1 MQKSQNKPQKIST
14 FVRNIE
20 QLTFVR
26 AVRGG
31 LVNMIPVLIIG
42 AFALVFRFL
51 PIDGYRHFIETFA
64 GGVLDKIFLYVNSA
78 TFGVLSVFMTYS
90 ISRSYMKV
98 KADPDTVNG
107 GAVFASLL
115 AFFLLAG
122 AFLDDFGSVQLGVKS
137 MVLAIV
143 AGLGASALY
152 LKADRFF
159 RRRRTYLFSPGADRE
174 FNRMLASFL
183 PILVVAVTFGVL
195 NTLILHISH
204 AESIHALYIRAMNA
218 LFSPGGEN
226 PGFFKGFFFVLVSSV
241 LWFFGVHGSDALEG
255 VMDTYFKNG
264 LENGAILSK
273 EFFDCFVLMGGCG
286 TTICLLIA
294 LLAFSRNRAQ
304 RRLGL
309 TAAFPMVFNINE
321 LMVFG
326 LPIVFNPIM
335 LIPFLTVPLAC
346 YSVSYLAVYTG
357 IVPHIANT
365 IDWTTPILLGGYKA
379 CGIRGL
385 LLQLVLV
392 LIGVAIYYPFVRL
405 LDRESERN
413 SREHFS
419 MFMDFFREHEQDLQN
434 KRVTDLDNV
443 YSDVAKSL
451 CADLRDG
458 LSRHMTLYY
467 QPQYHYDGR
476 CVGVEALLRWKHPVH
491 GILYPPLVI
500 KLATESNILAR
511 FEEAVIEKALSE
523 RPAIL
528 AKFGPDVKLSI
539 NVTGGTIATPRFVQF
554 CRKLNEQSPFKGK
567 NVCLEV
573 TEQTALDLGDGTREQ
588 LNELRSMGL
597 LLAIDDFSMGQTSLH
612 YLKDSVFDVIK
623 IDGSL
628 VRGLNTSQNC
638 REIISSI
645 TTLSRSLS
653 LPVIAEFVETAE
665 QREILHEIGCDSYQG
680 YLYSPAV
687 PVE

>member
-1 MQKSQNKPQKIST
+1 MQKEPLQITS
-14 FVRNIE
+14 FVRKTE

-51 PIDGYRHFIETFA
+51 PIDAYRSFIQNFA

-78 TFGVLSVFMTYS
+78 TFGVLSVYMTYS

-98 KADPDTVNG
+98 KADPETVNG

-115 AFFLLAG
+115 AFFILSG
-122 AFLDDFGSVQLGVKS
+122 AFLDDFGSVQMGVKS

-152 LKADRFF
+152 LHVDRFF

-183 PILVVAVTFGVL
+183 PILVVAITFGVL
-195 NTLILHISH
+195 NTIILHLSH
-204 AESIHALYIRAMNA
+204 DASIHDLYIRVMNSI
-218 LFSPGGEN
+218 FSHIKA
-226 PGFFKGFFFVLVSSV
+226 GFLKGFCFVLVSSV

-255 VMDTYFKNG
+255 VMNDQIVG
-264 LENGAILSK
+264 GQSGEILTNK
-273 EFFDCFVLMGGCG
+273 AFFDCFVLMGGCG

-309 TAAFPMVFNINE
+309 TASVPMLCNINE

-326 LPIVFNPIM
+326 LPIVFNPVM
-335 LIPFLTVPLAC
+335 LIPFLLVPLVC
-346 YSVSYLAVYTG
+346 YSVSYLATYIGLGPVIESTAEVY
-357 IVPHIANT
+357 
-365 IDWTTPILLGGYKA
+365 WTTPILLGGFKA
-379 CGIRGL
+379 CGIAGL
-385 LLQLVLV
+385 LLQLFLV
-392 LIGVAIYYPFVRL
+392 LIGVAIYFPFVRL

-413 SREHFS
+413 GRLHFGA
-419 MFMDFFREHEQDLQN
+419 FMEFFREHEQELQS
-434 KRVTDLDNV
+434 KRVLDLDNV
-443 YSDVAKSL
+443 YSDVAKTL

-458 LSRHMTLYY
+458 LSRHLTLYY
-467 QPQYHYDGR
+467 QPQYDYNGK
-476 CVGVEALLRWKHPVH
+476 CVGVEALLRWKHPVY
-491 GILYPPLVI
+491 GILYPPLVV
-500 KLATESNILAR
+500 KLATESNLLAKL
-511 FEEAVIEKALSE
+511 EEAVLERALSD
-523 RPAIL
+523 RPAVL
-528 AKFGPDVKLSI
+528 SRFGEDVKLSV
-539 NVTGGTIATPRFVQF
+539 NVTGSTVSTPRFIAF
-554 CRKLNEQSPFKGK
+554 CRKLNETDSFAGK
-567 NVCLEV
+567 NICIEV
-573 TEQTALDLGDGTREQ
+573 TEQTALDLGDETRAH
-588 LNELRSMGL
+588 LNELRRMGL

-612 YLKDSVFDVIK
+612 YLKDSLFDVIK

-628 VRGLNTSQNC
+628 VRGLLNSQNC

-645 TTLSRSLS
+645 VGLADSLS
-653 LPVIAEFVETAE
+653 LPVVAEFVETPE
-665 QREILHEIGCDSYQG
+665 QREILHGIGCNNYQG
-680 YLYSPAV
+680 YLYSAAV

>member
-1 MQKSQNKPQKIST
+1 MQKEPLQITS
-14 FVRNIE
+14 FVRKTE

-51 PIDGYRHFIETFA
+51 PIDAYRSFIQNFA

-78 TFGVLSVFMTYS
+78 TFGVLSVYMTYS

-98 KADPDTVNG
+98 KADPETVNG

-115 AFFLLAG
+115 AFFILSG
-122 AFLDDFGSVQLGVKS
+122 AFLDDFGSVQMGVKS

-152 LKADRFF
+152 LHVDRFF

-183 PILVVAVTFGVL
+183 PILVVAITFGVL
-195 NTLILHISH
+195 NTIILHLSH
-204 AESIHALYIRAMNA
+204 DASIHDLYIRVMNSI
-218 LFSPGGEN
+218 FSHIKA
-226 PGFFKGFFFVLVSSV
+226 GFLKGFCFVLVSSV

-255 VMDTYFKNG
+255 VMNDQIVG
-264 LENGAILSK
+264 GQSGEILTNK
-273 EFFDCFVLMGGCG
+273 AFFDCFVLMGGCG

-294 LLAFSRNRAQ
+294 RLAFSRNRAQ

-309 TAAFPMVFNINE
+309 TASVPMLCNINE

-326 LPIVFNPIM
+326 LPIVFNPVM
-335 LIPFLTVPLAC
+335 LIPFLLVPLVC
-346 YSVSYLAVYTG
+346 YSVSYLATYIGLVPVIESTAEVY
-357 IVPHIANT
+357 
-365 IDWTTPILLGGYKA
+365 WTTPILLGGFKA
-379 CGIRGL
+379 CGIAGL
-385 LLQLVLV
+385 LLQLFLV
-392 LIGVAIYYPFVRL
+392 LIGVAIYFPFVRL

-413 SREHFS
+413 GRLHFGA
-419 MFMDFFREHEQDLQN
+419 FMEFFREHEQELQS
-434 KRVTDLDNV
+434 KRVLDLDNV
-443 YSDVAKSL
+443 YSDVAKTL

-458 LSRHMTLYY
+458 LSRHLTLYY
-467 QPQYHYDGR
+467 QPQYDYNGK
-476 CVGVEALLRWKHPVH
+476 CVGVEALLRWKHPVY
-491 GILYPPLVI
+491 GILYPPLVV
-500 KLATESNILAR
+500 KLATESNLLAKL
-511 FEEAVIEKALSE
+511 EEAVLERALSD
-523 RPAIL
+523 RPAVL
-528 AKFGPDVKLSI
+528 SRFGEDVKLSV
-539 NVTGGTIATPRFVQF
+539 NVTGSTVSTPRFIAF
-554 CRKLNEQSPFKGK
+554 CRKLNETDSFAGK
-567 NVCLEV
+567 NICIEV
-573 TEQTALDLGDGTREQ
+573 TEQTALDLGDETRAH
-588 LNELRSMGL
+588 LNELRRMGL

-612 YLKDSVFDVIK
+612 YLKDSLFDVIK

-628 VRGLNTSQNC
+628 VRGLLNSQNC

-645 TTLSRSLS
+645 VGLADSLS
-653 LPVIAEFVETAE
+653 LPVVAEFVETPE
-665 QREILHEIGCDSYQG
+665 QREILHGIGCNNYQG
-680 YLYSPAV
+680 YLYSAAV

>member
-1 MQKSQNKPQKIST
+1 M
-14 FVRNIE
+14 
-20 QLTFVR
+20 
-26 AVRGG
+26 
-31 LVNMIPVLIIG
+31 
-42 AFALVFRFL
+42 
-51 PIDGYRHFIETFA
+51 
-64 GGVLDKIFLYVNSA
+64 
-78 TFGVLSVFMTYS
+78 
-90 ISRSYMKV
+90 
-98 KADPDTVNG
+98 
-107 GAVFASLL
+107 
-115 AFFLLAG
+115 
-122 AFLDDFGSVQLGVKS
+122 
-137 MVLAIV
+137 
-143 AGLGASALY
+143 
-152 LKADRFF
+152 
-159 RRRRTYLFSPGADRE
+159 
-174 FNRMLASFL
+174 
-183 PILVVAVTFGVL
+183 
-195 NTLILHISH
+195 
-204 AESIHALYIRAMNA
+204 
-218 LFSPGGEN
+218 
-226 PGFFKGFFFVLVSSV
+226 
-241 LWFFGVHGSDALEG
+241 
-255 VMDTYFKNG
+255 
-264 LENGAILSK
+264 
-273 EFFDCFVLMGGCG
+273 
-286 TTICLLIA
+286 
-294 LLAFSRNRAQ
+294 
-304 RRLGL
+304 
-309 TAAFPMVFNINE
+309 
-321 LMVFG
+321 
-326 LPIVFNPIM
+326 
-335 LIPFLTVPLAC
+335 
-346 YSVSYLAVYTG
+346 
-357 IVPHIANT
+357 
-365 IDWTTPILLGGYKA
+365 
-379 CGIRGL
+379 
-385 LLQLVLV
+385 LV

>member
-1 MQKSQNKPQKIST
+1 MQKPQKRQLKFT
-14 FVRNIE
+14 DLVRRYE
-20 QLTFVR
+20 QLDFVR

-51 PIDGYRHFIETFA
+51 PVDAYREFIATFA

-78 TFGVLSVFMTYS
+78 TFGVLSIIMTYS

-98 KADPDTVNG
+98 KADPETVNG
-107 GAVFASLL
+107 GAVFSSLV
-115 AFFLLAG
+115 AFFILAG
-122 AFLDDFGSVQLGVKS
+122 AFLDDFGSVQVGVKS

-143 AGLGASALY
+143 AGLGASSLY
-152 LKADRFF
+152 LHADRFF
-159 RRRRTYLFSPGADRE
+159 RRRRRYIFSPGADRE

-183 PILVVAVTFGVL
+183 PILVVAVVFGVL
-195 NTLILHISH
+195 NAVILNVSH
-204 AESIHALYIRAMNA
+204 SASIHALYIRAMNA
-218 LFSPGGEN
+218 LFSPGGEE
-226 PGFFKGFFFVLVSSV
+226 PGFFKGFFFVLVSSI

-255 VMDTYFKNG
+255 VMTEYFEKG
-264 LENGAILSK
+264 LEKGAVLSK
-273 EFFDCFVLMGGCG
+273 PFFDVFVLMGGCG

-335 LIPFLTVPLAC
+335 LIPFLAVPLAC
-346 YSVSYLAVYTG
+346 YSVSYLAVFTG
-357 IVPHIANT
+357 LVPRIT
-365 IDWTTPILLGGYKA
+365 EEVYWTTPILLGGFKA

-385 LLQLVLV
+385 LLQLFLV
-392 LIGVAIYYPFVRL
+392 LIGVAIYYPFVRI
-405 LDRESERN
+405 LDRELER
-413 SREHFS
+413 SGKMHFS
-419 MFMDFFREHEQDLQN
+419 MFMEFFREHEQELQN

-443 YSDVAKSL
+443 YSDVAKTLS
-451 CADLRDG
+451 ADLRDG
-458 LSRHMTLYY
+458 LSRHMMLYY
-467 QPQYHYDGR
+467 QPQYDYTGK
-476 CVGVEALLRWKHPVH
+476 CIGVEALLRWKHPVY
-491 GILYPPLVI
+491 GILYPPLVV
-500 KLATESNILAR
+500 KLATESNLLSR
-511 FEEAVIEKALSE
+511 FEEAVLEHALAD
-523 RPAIL
+523 RPAVL
-528 AKFGPDVKLSI
+528 AKFGEDVKISV
-539 NVTGGTIATPRFVQF
+539 NVTGTTASTPRFIAF
-554 CRKLNEQSPFKGK
+554 CRKLNEQTPFAGM
-567 NVCLEV
+567 NMCLEV
-573 TEQTALDLGDGTREQ
+573 TEQTALDLGEETRAH
-588 LNELRSMGL
+588 LNELREMGL

-612 YLKDSVFDVIK
+612 YLKDSLFDVIK

-628 VRGLNTSQNC
+628 VRGLLTSQNC

-645 TTLSRSLS
+645 TTLSGSLS

-665 QREILHEIGCDSYQG
+665 QREILHEIGCDCYQG
-680 YLYSPAV
+680 YLYSAAV

>member
-1 MQKSQNKPQKIST
+1 MQKSQNKPQKISS
-14 FVRNIE
+14 FVRNVE

-51 PIDGYRHFIETFA
+51 PIDGYRNFIQTFA
-64 GGVLDKIFLYVNSA
+64 GGVFDKIFLYVNSA

-90 ISRSYMKV
+90 ISRSYMKA
-98 KADPDTVNG
+98 KADTETVNG
-107 GAVFASLL
+107 GAVFSSLL

-122 AFLDDFGSVQLGVKS
+122 AFLDDFGTVQLGVKS

-174 FNRMLASFL
+174 FNRMLASFF
-183 PILVVAVTFGVL
+183 PVLVVAVTFGVL
-195 NTLILHISH
+195 NTLILYVSH
-204 AESIHALYIRAMNA
+204 ASSIHALYIRAMNA
-218 LFSPGGEN
+218 LFSPGGET
-226 PGFFKGFFFVLVSSV
+226 PGFFKGFFFVLVSSI

-264 LENGAILSK
+264 LENGEILSK

-309 TAAFPMVFNINE
+309 TAAFPMIFNVNE

-335 LIPFLTVPLAC
+335 LIPFLAVPLAC

-365 IDWTTPILLGGYKA
+365 VDWTTPILLGGFKA

-385 LLQLVLV
+385 LLQLFLV
-392 LIGVAIYYPFVRL
+392 LIGVAIYFPFVRL

-419 MFMDFFREHEQDLQN
+419 MFMTFFREHEQDLQN

-443 YSDVAKSL
+443 YSDVAKAL

-467 QPQYHYDGR
+467 QPQYHYDGH
-476 CVGVEALLRWKHPVH
+476 CVGVEALLRWKHPIH

-500 KLATESNILAR
+500 KLATESNLLDR
-511 FEEAVIEKALSE
+511 FEEAVIEKALSD

-528 AKFGPDVKLSI
+528 AKFGEDVKLSI
-539 NVTGGTIATPRFVQF
+539 NVTGGTIATPRFIQF

-567 NVCLEV
+567 NVCFEV

-588 LNELRSMGL
+588 LNELRKMGL

-612 YLKDSVFDVIK
+612 YLKDSVFDIIK

-665 QREILHEIGCDSYQG
+665 QREILHEIGCDRYQG
-680 YLYSPAV
+680 YLYSPAI

>member
-1 MQKSQNKPQKIST
+1 MEKPQKRSLKFT
-14 FVRNIE
+14 DLVRRYE
-20 QLTFVR
+20 QLDFVR

-31 LVNMIPVLIIG
+31 LINMIPVLIIG

-51 PIDGYRHFIETFA
+51 PIDGYREFIETFA

-98 KADPDTVNG
+98 KGDPDTVNG

-122 AFLDDFGSVQLGVKS
+122 SFLDDFGSVQVGVKS

-143 AGLGASALY
+143 AGLGASSLY
-152 LKADRFF
+152 LKSDRFF
-159 RRRRTYLFSPGADRE
+159 RRRRRYLFSPGADRE

-195 NTLILHISH
+195 NAIILNVSH
-204 AESIHALYIRAMNA
+204 AASIHDLYIRAMNA
-218 LFSPGGEN
+218 LFSPGGEE
-226 PGFFKGFFFVLVSSV
+226 PGFFKGFFFVLVSSI

-255 VMDTYFKNG
+255 VMTEYFEKG
-264 LENGAILSK
+264 LEKGAILSK
-273 EFFDCFVLMGGCG
+273 PFFDVFVLMGGCG

-309 TAAFPMVFNINE
+309 TAAFPMLFNINE

-346 YSVSYLAVYTG
+346 YSVSYLAVYVG
-357 IVPHIANT
+357 LVPHIT
-365 IDWTTPILLGGYKA
+365 EEVYWTTPILLGGFKA

-392 LIGVAIYYPFVRL
+392 LIGVAIYYPFVRI
-405 LDRESERN
+405 LDRELERN
-413 SREHFS
+413 SRLHFS
-419 MFMDFFREHEQDLQN
+419 MFMEFFREHEQELQN

-443 YSDVAKSL
+443 YSDVAKAL

-458 LSRHMTLYY
+458 LSRHLTLYY
-467 QPQYHYDGR
+467 QPQYDYTGK
-476 CVGVEALLRWKHPVH
+476 CIGVEALLRWKHPVH
-491 GILYPPLVI
+491 GILYPPLVV
-500 KLATESNILAR
+500 KLATESNLLAR
-511 FEEAVIEKALSE
+511 FEEAVLERALAD
-523 RPAIL
+523 RPAVL
-528 AKFGPDVKLSI
+528 SKFGEDVKLSV
-539 NVTGGTIATPRFVQF
+539 NVTGTTISTPRFIAF
-554 CRKLNEQSPFKGK
+554 CRERNEKTPFAGM

-573 TEQTALDLGDGTREQ
+573 TEQTALDLGEGTRTH
-588 LNELRSMGL
+588 LNELRGMGL

-612 YLKDSVFDVIK
+612 YLKDNLFDVIK

-628 VRGLNTSQNC
+628 VRGLKTSQNC

-645 TTLSRSLS
+645 TTLSGSLS

-665 QREILHEIGCDSYQG
+665 QREILHKIGCDCYQG

-687 PVE
+687 PLE

>member
-304 RRLGL
+304 WRLGL

-346 YSVSYLAVYTG
+346 YSVSYLAVYSG

-588 LNELRSMGL
+588 LNELRRMGL

>member
-1 MQKSQNKPQKIST
+1 MQKPQKRPLKFT
-14 FVRNIE
+14 DLVRRYE
-20 QLTFVR
+20 QLDFVR

-51 PIDGYRHFIETFA
+51 PIDAYREFIATFA

-78 TFGVLSVFMTYS
+78 TFGVLSIIMTYS

-107 GAVFASLL
+107 GAVFSSLV
-115 AFFLLAG
+115 AFFILAG
-122 AFLDDFGSVQLGVKS
+122 AFLDDFGSVQVGVKS

-143 AGLGASALY
+143 AGLGASSLY
-152 LKADRFF
+152 LHADRFF
-159 RRRRTYLFSPGADRE
+159 RRRRHYIFSPGADRE

-183 PILVVAVTFGVL
+183 PILVVAVVFGVL
-195 NTLILHISH
+195 NAVILNVSH
-204 AESIHALYIRAMNA
+204 SASIHALYIRAMNA
-218 LFSPGGEN
+218 LFSPGGEE
-226 PGFFKGFFFVLVSSV
+226 PGFFKGFFFVLVSSI

-255 VMDTYFKNG
+255 VMTEYFEKG
-264 LENGAILSK
+264 LEKGAVLSK
-273 EFFDCFVLMGGCG
+273 PFFDVFVLMGGCG

-335 LIPFLTVPLAC
+335 LIPFLAVPLAC
-346 YSVSYLAVYTG
+346 YSVSYLAVFTG
-357 IVPHIANT
+357 LVPRIT
-365 IDWTTPILLGGYKA
+365 EEVYWTTPILLGGFKA

-385 LLQLVLV
+385 LLQLFLV
-392 LIGVAIYYPFVRL
+392 LIGVAIYFPFVRI
-405 LDRESERN
+405 LDRELERN
-413 SREHFS
+413 GKMHFS
-419 MFMDFFREHEQDLQN
+419 MFMEFFREHEQELQN

-443 YSDVAKSL
+443 YSDVAKTLS
-451 CADLRDG
+451 ADLRDG
-458 LSRHMTLYY
+458 LSRHMMLYY
-467 QPQYHYDGR
+467 QPQYDYTGK
-476 CVGVEALLRWKHPVH
+476 CIGVEALLRWKHPVY
-491 GILYPPLVI
+491 GILYPPLVV
-500 KLATESNILAR
+500 KLATESNLLSR
-511 FEEAVIEKALSE
+511 FEEAVLEHALAD
-523 RPAIL
+523 RPAVL
-528 AKFGPDVKLSI
+528 AKFGEDVKISV
-539 NVTGGTIATPRFVQF
+539 NVTGTTASTPRFIAF
-554 CRKLNEQSPFKGK
+554 CRKLNEQTPFAGM
-567 NVCLEV
+567 NMCLEV
-573 TEQTALDLGDGTREQ
+573 TEQTALDLGEETRAH
-588 LNELRSMGL
+588 LNELREMGL

-612 YLKDSVFDVIK
+612 YLKDSLFDVIK

-628 VRGLNTSQNC
+628 VRGLLTSQNC

-645 TTLSRSLS
+645 TTLSGSLS

-665 QREILHEIGCDSYQG
+665 QREILHEIGCDCYQG
-680 YLYSPAV
+680 YLYSAAV